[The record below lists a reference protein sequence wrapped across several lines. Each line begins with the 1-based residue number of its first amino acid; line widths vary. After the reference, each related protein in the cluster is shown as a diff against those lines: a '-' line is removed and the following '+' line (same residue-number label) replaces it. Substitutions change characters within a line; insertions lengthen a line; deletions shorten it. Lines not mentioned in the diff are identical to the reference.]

1 MNNSEFW
8 QWFVR
13 NAEALAPRVLTP
25 SLAYQLQTNL
35 DSVIGEVDW
44 EIGPLDDGAFAFFAV
59 SPTSEDEA
67 VNDAARSLIA
77 AAPPVP
83 GWVLRLYKPR
93 RAWEMAFEIGVGRR
107 RVPIEG
113 EKWKVVVHPSAR
125 ARGRWDVR
133 FACDPDVRMLPQE
146 ALLRAAWTLLDGEL
160 GTEKSRTLVDSVTV
174 STESDAEGIPLKSGW
189 LDTAIGGA

>member
-1 MNNSEFW
+1 MNNNEFW
-8 QWFVR
+8 QWFGE
-13 NAEALAPRVLTP
+13 NAPVLIPRSLTV
-25 SLAYQLQTNL
+25 SLARELQARI
-35 DSVIGEVDW
+35 DCVVGEVDW
-44 EIGPLDDGAFAFFAV
+44 EIGPLGDGDLAFFAV

-77 AAPPVP
+77 AAPPIT

-93 RAWEMAFEIGVGRR
+93 RAWEMAFDLAVGRR

-113 EKWKVVVHPSAR
+113 ERWRVEVQPSAR
-125 ARGRWDVR
+125 TRGKWDVR
-133 FACDPDVRMLPQE
+133 FVCDPDVRLLPQE

-174 STESDAEGIPLKSGW
+174 STEPDADGIPLKSGW
-189 LDTAIGGA
+189 LDKAISAA

>member
-1 MNNSEFW
+1 MNYDEFW
-8 QWFVR
+8 RWFSS
-13 NAEALAPRVLTP
+13 NARELSPRVLTTA
-25 SLAYQLQTNL
+25 LAGDLQAKL
-35 DSVIGEVDW
+35 DEVVGEIDW
-44 EIGPLDDGAFAFFAV
+44 EIGPHNDGTRAFFAV

-77 AAPPVP
+77 SAPSLP

-93 RAWEMAFEIGVGRR
+93 RDWEMAFSIGVGRR

-113 EKWKVVVHPSAR
+113 ERWRVVVEPSVDVP
-125 ARGRWDVR
+125 GRWDVE

-160 GTEKSRTLVDSVTV
+160 GTEKSRTLIDSVTV
-174 STESDAEGIPLKSGW
+174 STEPDAPGIPLTVGW
-189 LDTAIGGA
+189 LDRAITS